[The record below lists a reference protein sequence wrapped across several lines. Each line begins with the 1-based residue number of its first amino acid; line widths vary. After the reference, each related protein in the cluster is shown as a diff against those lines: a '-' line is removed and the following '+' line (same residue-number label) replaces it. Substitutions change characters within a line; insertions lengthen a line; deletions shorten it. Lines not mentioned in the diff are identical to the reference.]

1 MKTVIIILVVL
12 YLIGILTLIYEF
24 INAPIV
30 NDNYNEWDHKSK
42 DSEENPDGRE

>member
-30 NDNYNEWDHKSK
+30 NDNYNEWDHENK
-42 DSEENPDGRE
+42 DSEKNPDGRE